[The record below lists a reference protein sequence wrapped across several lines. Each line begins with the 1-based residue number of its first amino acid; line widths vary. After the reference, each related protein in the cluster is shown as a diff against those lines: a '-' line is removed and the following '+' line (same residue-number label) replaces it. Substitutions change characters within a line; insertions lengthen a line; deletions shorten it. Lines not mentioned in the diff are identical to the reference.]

1 MIETA
6 TENKGSIFAY
16 DEDGNTIIPGDMVV
30 YRRKLYEVEH
40 LEHEISGDGN
50 YTETVVLLLKHV
62 KTGKHIVVEDFKV
75 EILG

>member
-6 TENKGSIFAY
+6 TENKGTVLAY

-30 YRRKLYEVEH
+30 YRRKLYKVEH
-40 LEHEISGDGN
+40 MEHEISSDGF
-50 YTETVVLLLKHV
+50 YTERVCLLLEHY

-75 EILG
+75 EVLG

>member
-6 TENKGSIFAY
+6 TENKGTIFAY

-30 YRRKLYEVEH
+30 YRRKLYKVEH
-40 LEHEISGDGN
+40 LEHEISNDGY
-50 YTETVVLLLKHV
+50 YTETVVLLLEHY

-75 EILG
+75 EVLG